1 MARLRRLTKHLLS
14 TTLQSRLC
22 PRSHPYAQKTHHYTY
37 RFQVPDSETYD
48 VSWTQFTND
57 KLEKYNWNH
66 LDQYVT
72 TRGEE
77 GFSLIEVS
85 L

>member
-1 MARLRRLTKHLLS
+1 MCLVFHFATSTFLS
-14 TTLQSRLC
+14 Y
-22 PRSHPYAQKTHHYTY
+22 SHPYAQKIHHYTY

-77 GFSLIEVS
+77 GFGLIEVRTIS
-85 L
+85 